1 MSRLL
6 TRFAGYAVLAL
17 CLVVYVQH
25 WRSVR
30 LKADRDRHRQNSEAL
45 LSDVRRFRI
54 DSATT
59 AVDVKAL
66 RLSVDEFERYRA
78 GDLAKIR
85 AMGVK
90 IRNLEAAAKHRM
102 EVAAP
107 IDAIIRDT
115 IIVRDTV
122 PVVAQRVEM
131 LTPHIQMRGV
141 IEGGRLWGEI
151 RVPVT
156 LRQAVWVEYKR
167 RWIFWKRV
175 KAVHQTISSDNPY
188 VQIKY
193 SEYILHREIRA
204 ANRPRNRN
212 RIILHTRPYKACFC
226 FIRSFANVPIFLEK
240 SCTLFVPHRSIYAIF
255 HIFGTTK
262 ALIAT

>member
-6 TRFAGYAVLAL
+6 TRFARYAVLAL

-25 WRSVR
+25 RRSVW
-30 LKADRDRHRQNSEAL
+30 LKADRDRYCQNSEAL

-66 RLSVDEFERYRA
+66 RLSVSEFERYRA
-78 GDLAKIR
+78 EDLAKIKD
-85 AMGVK
+85 MGVK
-90 IRNLEAAAKHRM
+90 IRKLEAAAKLRI

-107 IDAIIRDT
+107 IDATVRDT
-115 IIVRDTV
+115 VIVRDTV
-122 PVVAQRVEM
+122 PVAAQRVEM

-141 IEGGRLWGEI
+141 IEGGRLRGEI

-156 LRQAVWVEYKR
+156 LRQAVWIEYKR

-188 VQIKY
+188 VEVKY
-193 SEYILHREIRA
+193 SEYM
-204 ANRPRNRN
+204 
-212 RIILHTRPYKACFC
+212 RI
-226 FIRSFANVPIFLEK
+226 E
-240 SCTLFVPHRSIYAIF
+240 
-255 HIFGTTK
+255 
-262 ALIAT
+262 

>member
-6 TRFAGYAVLAL
+6 TRFAWYAVLAL
-17 CLVVYVQH
+17 CLVIYVQH
-25 WRSVR
+25 RRTVR
-30 LKADRDRHRQNSEAL
+30 LMADRDRYRRNSEAL

-59 AVDVKAL
+59 ALDVRAL
-66 RLSVDEFERYRA
+66 HLSVDELERYRA
-78 GDLAKIR
+78 EDLAKIK

-90 IRNLEAAAKHRM
+90 IRNLEAAAKHRI

-122 PVVAQRVEM
+122 PVAVQRVEM

-141 IEGGRLWGEI
+141 IEGGRLRGEI

-156 LRQAVWVEYKR
+156 LRQAVWIEYKR

-175 KAVHQTISSDNPY
+175 KSVHQTIMSDNPY
-188 VQIKY
+188 AEVKY
-193 SEYILHREIRA
+193 SEYILI
-204 ANRPRNRN
+204 
-212 RIILHTRPYKACFC
+212 
-226 FIRSFANVPIFLEK
+226 EK
-240 SCTLFVPHRSIYAIF
+240 
-255 HIFGTTK
+255 
-262 ALIAT
+262 

>member
-6 TRFAGYAVLAL
+6 TRFAWYAVLAL
-17 CLVVYVQH
+17 CLVIYVQH
-25 WRSVR
+25 RRTVR
-30 LKADRDRHRQNSEAL
+30 LMADRDRYRRNSEAL
-45 LSDVRRFRI
+45 LSEVRRFRI

-59 AVDVKAL
+59 ALDVRAL
-66 RLSVDEFERYRA
+66 HLSVDELERYRA
-78 GDLAKIR
+78 EDLAKIK

-90 IRNLEAAAKHRM
+90 IRNLEAAAKHRI

-122 PVVAQRVEM
+122 PVTVQRIEM
-131 LTPHIQMRGV
+131 LTPHIQMRGL
-141 IEGGRLWGEI
+141 IEGGRLRGEI

-175 KAVHQTISSDNPY
+175 KSVHQTITSDNPY
-188 VQIKY
+188 VEVKY
-193 SEYILHREIRA
+193 SEYIKIG
-204 ANRPRNRN
+204 N
-212 RIILHTRPYKACFC
+212 
-226 FIRSFANVPIFLEK
+226 
-240 SCTLFVPHRSIYAIF
+240 
-255 HIFGTTK
+255 
-262 ALIAT
+262 